1 MPIISFKID
10 FPGSQGV
17 NPRIGRLNSSDTL
30 ATCDNAGYLNP
41 VLTAQSI
48 SLMTTDI
55 IAVSASDGNN
65 FYKPSIA
72 TDGTVTLVALP

>member
-1 MPIISFKID
+1 MAILSFRMD
-10 FPGSQGV
+10 FVGQGV
-17 NPRIGRLNSSDTL
+17 NPRIGRLNSTDTL

-41 VLTAQSI
+41 IMAAQSI
-48 SLMTTDI
+48 SLLSTDI

-72 TDGTVTLVALP
+72 ADGTVTLVALP